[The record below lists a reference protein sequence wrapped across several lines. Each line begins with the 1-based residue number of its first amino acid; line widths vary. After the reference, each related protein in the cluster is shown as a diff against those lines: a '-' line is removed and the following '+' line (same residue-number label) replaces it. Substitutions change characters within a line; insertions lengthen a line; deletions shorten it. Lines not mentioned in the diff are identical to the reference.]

1 MIYIYIKRTLE
12 RIARVFHPGC
22 FPTKKNNSNSHPRLS
37 STEEKQMQAIQ
48 LSQFSCLEKKPM
60 DPNSRYV
67 CIVSIA
73 TKIGSPHLW
82 DTEFYNNKKHIYIYT
97 VPLNFKIPGASLT
110 WFFSWKKKAGNFAGV
125 WPHKPTWWTGACP
138 WWSAML
144 GFASLKSRTKSGL
157 KSRWTIYGWYMP
169 APPKRCQYDPKGWLM
184 GTPYQSFS
192 TP

>member
-82 DTEFYNNKKHIYIYT
+82 DTEFYNNKKHNIYIYRT
-97 VPLNFKIPGASLT
+97 IELQNSRCFSDVIFFLEKKGRQLCRCLTPQTHLVNWSLPLMIRNAWICLAEKSNQKWTEKPMDDIWMIYAST
-110 WFFSWKKKAGNFAGV
+110 
-125 WPHKPTWWTGACP
+125 T
-138 WWSAML
+138 
-144 GFASLKSRTKSGL
+144 
-157 KSRWTIYGWYMP
+157 
-169 APPKRCQYDPKGWLM
+169 
-184 GTPYQSFS
+184 
-192 TP
+192 